1 MSPEVWNFLRRP
13 QHRIGTKITT
23 GLLGAVTH
31 ETKDSHRGHIP
42 DGLQNAANE
51 HGFRIIYAD
60 WRNNLYTLQVI
71 R

>member
-23 GLLGAVTH
+23 GLLGTVTH
-31 ETKDSHRGHIP
+31 ETKDSRRGHIP

>member
-1 MSPEVWNFLRRP
+1 MSPEVWRFLRRP

-23 GLLGAVTH
+23 GLLGSVAH
-31 ETKDSHRGHIP
+31 ERKDSHRGHIP
-42 DGLQNAANE
+42 DGLQSEADK
-51 HGFRIIYAD
+51 HGFRITYAD

>member
-1 MSPEVWNFLRRP
+1 MSPEVWRFLRRP

-23 GLLGAVTH
+23 GLLGPVAH
-31 ETKDSHRGHIP
+31 ERKDSHRGHIP
-42 DGLQNAANE
+42 DGLQNEANE

>member
-23 GLLGAVTH
+23 GLLGTVNH
-31 ETKDSHRGHIP
+31 ERKDSHRGHIP
-42 DGLQNAANE
+42 DRLQSEANE

>member
-1 MSPEVWNFLRRP
+1 MSQEVWNFLRRP

-23 GLLGAVTH
+23 GLLGTVTH